1 MRANLQD
8 ITLDDVVRQRIA
20 AALQEDI
27 GSGDATTLAL
37 VPSDLVEEAEILA
50 REACVVSG
58 TDVAAFVF
66 TTLASGMT
74 IETLVPD
81 GGCAAAGE
89 TVMRLKGPAR
99 AILTG
104 ERTALNFM
112 QRMCGIATHT
122 AAFVEKV
129 KTQGTL
135 ILDTRKTTPGL
146 RTFEKHAV
154 LCGGGT
160 NHRIGLYD
168 KVLIKDNHR
177 WLWKGTGGD
186 DLGAAVRE
194 ARRRY
199 PRLEIEIE
207 VENMAELASALE
219 GQPDWVLLDNM
230 DPVAMAA
237 CVAMVA
243 GRCRTEASG
252 GITLANIEA
261 AARSG
266 VDAVSLGCLT
276 HTVRSIDLSLEMMR
290 T

>member
-1 MRANLQD
+1 MSSDLTD
-8 ITLDDVVRQRIA
+8 ITEDAVVRQRIE
-20 AALQEDI
+20 AALAEDI

-37 VPSDLVEEAEILA
+37 VPAGLVVEAEILA

-58 TDVAAFVF
+58 TDVARYVF
-66 TTLASGMT
+66 TTLDAAMT

-81 GGCAAAGE
+81 GGRAAAGE

-99 AILTG
+99 VILTG

-122 AAFVEKV
+122 AAFVDKV
-129 KTQGTL
+129 TAQGTR

-177 WLWKGTGGD
+177 WLWQGTDGG
-186 DLGAAVRE
+186 DLGAAVCE

-199 PRLEIEIE
+199 PALEIEIE
-207 VENMAELASALE
+207 VESVEELASALG

-230 DPVAMAA
+230 DPATMAA
-237 CVAMVA
+237 CVAMVD

-252 GITLANIEA
+252 GITLANIEEV
-261 AARSG
+261 ARSG

-276 HTVRSIDLSLEMMR
+276 HTVRSIDLSLEMLR
-290 T
+290 R

>member
-1 MRANLQD
+1 MCNTLPD
-8 ITLDDVVRQRIA
+8 ITEDAVVRQRIA
-20 AALQEDI
+20 DALAEDI

-37 VPSDLVEEAEILA
+37 VPAGLVVEAEILA
-50 REACVVSG
+50 REACVVAGS
-58 TDVAAFVF
+58 DVARYVF
-66 TTLASGMT
+66 TTLEPAMT
-74 IETLVPD
+74 IEVLVPD
-81 GGCAAAGE
+81 GGRAAAGE
-89 TVMRLKGPAR
+89 TVVRLTGPAR
-99 AILTG
+99 GILTG

-122 AAFVEKV
+122 AGFVEKV
-129 KTQGTL
+129 KAQGTR

-177 WLWKGTGGD
+177 WLWQGTDGG

-194 ARRRY
+194 ARRCY
-199 PRLEIEIE
+199 PVLEIEIE
-207 VENMAELASALE
+207 VETIEELASAL
-219 GQPDWVLLDNM
+219 GSQPDWVLLDNM
-230 DPVAMAA
+230 DPATMTA
-237 CVAMVA
+237 CVAMVD

-252 GITLANIEA
+252 GITLATIEEV
-261 AARSG
+261 ARSG

-276 HTVRSIDLSLEMMR
+276 HTVRSIDLSLEMLR
-290 T
+290 R

>member
-1 MRANLQD
+1 MIDDLKD
-8 ITLDDVVRQRIA
+8 ITREAVVRQRIE
-20 AALQEDI
+20 AALEEDI
-27 GSGDATTLAL
+27 GAGDATTLAL
-37 VPSDLVEEAEILA
+37 VPDDLVVEARILA

-58 TDVAAFVF
+58 NDVARFVF
-66 TTLASGMT
+66 CSLAPAMA
-74 IETLVPD
+74 IDIRVPE
-81 GGCAAAGE
+81 GGRVAAGE
-89 TVMRLKGPAR
+89 AVMQLKGPAR

-129 KTQGTL
+129 KPLGTL

-146 RTFEKHAV
+146 RVFEKHAV
-154 LCGGGT
+154 RCGGGT
-160 NHRIGLYD
+160 NHRVGLYD

-177 WLWKGTGGD
+177 WLWQGTDGG

-199 PRLEIEIE
+199 PDLEIEIE
-207 VENMAELASALE
+207 VENEAELRSALE
-219 GQPDWVLLDNM
+219 GEPDWVLLDNM
-230 DPVAMAA
+230 DPQAMAA
-237 CVAMVA
+237 CVAIVD

-261 AARSG
+261 VASSG

-276 HTVRSIDLSLEMMR
+276 HTVRSIDLSLEMLR
-290 T
+290 E